1 MHGAFCMLR
10 KQFLDFDIVHELT
23 LRQAQDLEGL
33 LLRDEASLDS
43 QALLRDLLA
52 AHIGVFC
59 SEGFIVLFIEIGL
72 YLSESLLGR
81 QRSNIF
87 NIIIF
92 FHRLAL
98 VLVLLV
104 YLIILG

>member
-1 MHGAFCMLR
+1 MLR
-10 KQFLDFDIVHELT
+10 KQFLDFDIVHELA

-33 LLRDEASLDS
+33 QLRDEASLDP

-52 AHIGVFC
+52 AHIGIFC
-59 SEGFIVLFIEIGL
+59 SEGFIVLFIKIGL
-72 YLSESLLGR
+72 NLSESLLSR

-87 NIIIF
+87 NIVF
-92 FHRLAL
+92 FHRLT
-98 VLVLLV
+98 VLVMLV